1 MSFLNS
7 LFRKSN
13 EEPVY
18 GAKEDMEIN
27 TTVPTVDDGQ
37 EVIADG
43 AVTQKA
49 YNDPD
54 EDPTD
59 LNDGPGSDR
68 EDPDTDTDD
77 ALKDN
82 DTSNTVNEEE
92 SVETIAT
99 EPDVEADSPAA
110 RTNDTN
116 VEVDEI
122 SGHHTNDVNYFMDPA
137 TDLNGVADHVINRF
151 KDAGY
156 EVESKHLDDGG
167 VEHWHVEANKDDGRS
182 TVIIEITEDIAG
194 AVRISQGSIERSSF
208 DPTNDGEI
216 TSIIS
221 AWE

>member
-7 LFRKSN
+7 LFRKNN

-27 TTVPTVDDGQ
+27 TTVPTADDGQ
-37 EVIADG
+37 EVIVDG
-43 AVTQKA
+43 AEPQKA

-59 LNDGPGSDR
+59 LNDGPGADG
-68 EDPDTDTDD
+68 EDPDTDTND

-99 EPDVEADSPAA
+99 EPDVEADSPTTK
-110 RTNDTN
+110 TNNTS

-122 SGHHTNDVNYFMDPA
+122 SGHRTDDVNYFMNPS
-137 TDLNGVADHVINRF
+137 TNLNGVADHVINRF

-156 EVESKHLDDGG
+156 EVESNHLDDGG

-194 AVRISQGSIERSSF
+194 AVRISQGSIERSAF

-216 TSIIS
+216 TRIIS
-221 AWE
+221 AWK